1 MVDRHSKKPN
11 EKLMLLAAELGHT
24 FILSAFLEHPDINI
38 NLKNKYGQTA
48 LSLAAGNGHTEIVQ
62 QLLAR
67 QDVDVNVQDFHG
79 QTALGQA
86 VFYGHITVVVTLL
99 GTPEVRVDIL
109 NVEGKTPLSW
119 AIIRKQGIVLGLL
132 LNRMGLPCDKKTR
145 QTLLNRGGGLATT
158 KTGNVLPSYK
168 AWQSP
173 L

>member
-1 MVDRHSKKPN
+1 MANSGLKSCTRI
-11 EKLMLLAAELGHT
+11 LAVLN
-24 FILSAFLEHPDINI
+24 LHPD
-38 NLKNKYGQTA
+38 
-48 LSLAAGNGHTEIVQ
+48 SL
-62 QLLAR
+62 
-67 QDVDVNVQDFHG
+67 F
-79 QTALGQA
+79 
-86 VFYGHITVVVTLL
+86 LL

-109 NVEGKTPLSW
+109 DVEGKTPLSW